1 MAALVARGASEV
13 GLGAS
18 AGRAERWA
26 ELARQARTT
35 VAAANLC
42 PPLSSP
48 SAQPLSSC
56 VQPPLQ
62 LLTRPLQLLTA
73 RTQARREIIEPS
85 SEALQAYLVQL
96 RDAEIDA
103 RCSAG
108 RQSLANVGAVRD
120 GK

>member
-35 VAAANLC
+35 VAAVNLC
-42 PPLSSP
+42 QPLSSP

-56 VQPPLQ
+56 AQPPCSCSHAPLQ
-62 LLTRPLQLLTA
+62 LLTG